1 MLFRSRVQRGQPISE
16 VLFRLQSDVIR
27 SIARREDAVIIGRC
41 ADFVLRE
48 VLDTELLTVFIGTA
62 SNTNHS

>member
-1 MLFRSRVQRGQPISE
+1 M
-16 VLFRLQSDVIR
+16 

-48 VLDTELLTVFIGTA
+48 ALDTELLTVFIGTA